1 MSVSVSL
8 FALSGYTINSV
19 MALEARAV
27 PGGPEILHSFTTLIF
42 FFFLNKMQLESDFG
56 RLLNLFWSY
65 NEYSHSSV
73 SRQSYI

>member
-42 FFFLNKMQLESDFG
+42 FFFFFEQDAVRE
-56 RLLNLFWSY
+56 
-65 NEYSHSSV
+65 
-73 SRQSYI
+73 